1 MGDDYRSLSRYWR
14 RGAAELLHGRKGRGR
29 AWIGG
34 LFELVDGC
42 HGPLVFARGHPR
54 TGPPELSLKAI
65 RARSSPR

>member
-42 HGPLVFARGHPR
+42 QGPWFSLEVTRGLGPLSFR
-54 TGPPELSLKAI
+54 
-65 RARSSPR
+65 